1 VLPEALEKWSIDLI
15 GKLLPRHLDLIYL
28 INFFFIESLK
38 KKYPGDYERWGR
50 MSLIEESEPKKV
62 RMANLCIVASHAV
75 NGVAKIHSDLLKTFL
90 FKDFNE
96 FYPGKL

>member
-1 VLPEALEKWSIDLI
+1 MSI
-15 GKLLPRHLDLIYL
+15 
-28 INFFFIESLK
+28 
-38 KKYPGDYERWGR
+38 
-50 MSLIEESEPKKV
+50 IEESLPKKV